1 MQVWK
6 LRICTKKQA
15 DKLRMVTKMQMCRRR
30 IPNIDKRTHI
40 IGHCAYIYET
50 QSGLFP
56 GLGRLFMGRDPVELA
71 ERAKYKPPAMRVR
84 GVCYT
89 KKSPFRYNEV
99 VQANI

>member
-1 MQVWK
+1 MADG
-6 LRICTKKQA
+6 LLPRTRITRSIKTNSEISVCRTGSQRPVQA
-15 DKLRMVTKMQMCRRR
+15 V
-30 IPNIDKRTHI
+30 
-40 IGHCAYIYET
+40 
-50 QSGLFP
+50 
-56 GLGRLFMGRDPVELA
+56 LFMGRDPVELA